1 MEAIIIHPD
10 GPEQL
15 KTVKAVLKALNVRF
29 EKQASLLPHVAASIE
44 KGLEQY
50 KNGSIISLD
59 DFKKNHFSTTRANI
73 LTIPYY

>member
-10 GPEQL
+10 SIEQL

-29 EKQASLLPHVAASIE
+29 EKQTSLPPHISASVK

-50 KNGSIISLD
+50 ENDNLVSLN
-59 DFKKNHFSTTRANI
+59 DFKKNHFGK
-73 LTIPYY
+73 